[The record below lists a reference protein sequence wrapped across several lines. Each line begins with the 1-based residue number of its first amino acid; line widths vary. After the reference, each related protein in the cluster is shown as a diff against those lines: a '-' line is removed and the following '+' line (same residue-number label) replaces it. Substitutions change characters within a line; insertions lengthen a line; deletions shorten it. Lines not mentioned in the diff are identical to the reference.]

1 MFRRLSTATILA
13 VSLVLTGCASIVNGS
28 NQVLS
33 VETRNSAGPVIGA
46 NCKLENPKGVYY
58 VTTPGTVSVNRAYD
72 ELNVKC
78 EKAQE
83 QPGLA
88 SVKSNTK
95 AMAFGNIIFGGVIG
109 AAVDVG
115 TGAAYD
121 YPMLITVLMGQ
132 STNAP
137 ANTGPANAVPANAV
151 PVNAAVMPTAAA
163 NP

>member
-137 ANTGPANAVPANAV
+137 ANTGPANAVP
-151 PVNAAVMPTAAA
+151 VNAAVMPTAAA

>member
-137 ANTGPANAVPANAV
+137 ANTGPANAVP
-151 PVNAAVMPTAAA
+151 VNAAVMPTTAAA

>member
-1 MFRRLSTATILA
+1 MFLRISTAVVLA
-13 VSLVLTGCASIVNGS
+13 ASLVLTGCASIVNGS

-72 ELNVKC
+72 ELNLKC

-83 QPGLA
+83 QAGLA
-88 SVKSNTK
+88 SVKSTTK

-121 YPMLITVLMGQ
+121 YPMLITVMMGQ
-132 STNAP
+132 SNNAP
-137 ANTGPANAVPANAV
+137 VNTGPASAVSAN
-151 PVNAAVMPTAAA
+151 PVVAPNTVAA